1 MHLRAIV
8 RPKFPLL
15 SVKES
20 APGRP
25 EGMAIDILEAIGKE
39 QGISFTWVI
48 LSPDADLEDALRR
61 GEGDIAA
68 DWGGTTK
75 RSREFVFSEPYI
87 TLPVNVYVRKG
98 SNAVQDARRL
108 EGRKVGVVLRNVADE
123 ILSARTDLKVKR
135 YEAVHDALFHLL
147 AGEIDAVA
155 HLGPILF
162 EEARRARIEDK
173 IALVE
178 PPLSD
183 SPRSFAARKEKTAVV
198 HRLDASLNG
207 LIGTPG
213 YRRIYLK
220 WFGTPKS
227 FWTGERIVAVN
238 AGILIL
244 LLAAFGGWH
253 YASLLRVNRAL
264 AESRARFQSL
274 VETTSDVVW
283 EADRNGAITYISPNV
298 REIFGYEPGELI
310 GKTAFDILAPD
321 GVAEGRKVLG
331 EAVEGRK
338 PFIGTR
344 NVYIHK
350 SGRRVMTEG
359 SGVPYFGPGGALFG
373 FRGIHR
379 DVTERNRLDEELRR
393 SETERLSAQKYEAV
407 GKLAAGMAHNIN
419 NLMTIVSG
427 YGSLLLQRMEPFD
440 PRRKDL
446 REILYAAD
454 RAAMITAQLL
464 AYSRQSILLA
474 KVEAIDTLVLG
485 LVPSLRD
492 LLGDGIKLAVRGGSP
507 GVAVR
512 VDVRQFTA
520 GIEELA
526 RNAKEAM
533 PEGGRLEIA
542 SGVREVGKHDG
553 NGVWSP
559 VPGRYATVSVSDT
572 GCGMD
577 REALSH
583 LFEPFHTTKGFG
595 RGMGLPSVYGFVKQ
609 SSGFIEVAS
618 NPGRGTTVTIG
629 LPLAGETVTA

>member
-1 MHLRAIV
+1 M
-8 RPKFPLL
+8 
-15 SVKES
+15 
-20 APGRP
+20 
-25 EGMAIDILEAIGKE
+25 
-39 QGISFTWVI
+39 
-48 LSPDADLEDALRR
+48 
-61 GEGDIAA
+61 
-68 DWGGTTK
+68 
-75 RSREFVFSEPYI
+75 PYLK
-87 TLPVNVYVRKG
+87 LPVNAYVRKG
-98 SNAVQDARRL
+98 SNAVVDARRMD
-108 EGRKVGVVLRNVADE
+108 GRKVGVVLRNVADE
-123 ILSARTDLKVKR
+123 ILSARTDLRVVR
-135 YEAVHDALFHLL
+135 YNSVHDALFHLL
-147 AGEIDAVA
+147 AGEVDAVA

-162 EEARRARIEDK
+162 EEARRAHIEDK

-178 PPLSD
+178 PALAD
-183 SPRSFAARKEKTAVV
+183 SPRSFAVRKENAAIV
-198 HRLDASLNG
+198 RCLDAGLNG
-207 LIGTPG
+207 MIGTPG

-220 WFGTPKS
+220 WFGPPKS

-238 AGILIL
+238 AGVLLL
-244 LLAAFGGWH
+244 LLAAIGGWH
-253 YASLLRVNRAL
+253 YVTLLRVNRAL

-283 EADRNGAITYISPNV
+283 EADRNATITYISPNV

-310 GKTAFDILAPD
+310 GKTAFAILAPE
-321 GVAEGRKVLG
+321 GVAGGRKILE

-338 PFIGTR
+338 PFIGTQ

-359 SGVPYFGPGGALFG
+359 SGVPYFGPGGDLIG

-427 YGSLLLQRMEPFD
+427 YGSLLLRKMEPFD
-440 PRRKDL
+440 PGRKDL
-446 REILYAAD
+446 HEILYAGD

-474 KVEAIDTLVLG
+474 KVEAIDSLVLG

-492 LLGDGIKLAVRGGSP
+492 LLGDGIELAVRVETP

-533 PEGGRLEIA
+533 PEGGQLEIA
-542 SGVREVGKHDG
+542 TGVREPGGAGG
-553 NGVWSP
+553 NGVWSSA
-559 VPGRYATVSVSDT
+559 PGRYATVSVSDT
-572 GCGMD
+572 GRGMD

-583 LFEPFHTTKGFG
+583 LFEPFYTTRGFG

-609 SSGFIEVAS
+609 SSGFIKVAS
-618 NPGRGTTVTIG
+618 EPGRGTTVTIC
-629 LPLAGETVTA
+629 LPLVEKTATD

>member
-1 MHLRAIV
+1 V
-8 RPKFPLL
+8 
-15 SVKES
+15 
-20 APGRP
+20 
-25 EGMAIDILEAIGKE
+25 
-39 QGISFTWVI
+39 
-48 LSPDADLEDALRR
+48 
-61 GEGDIAA
+61 
-68 DWGGTTK
+68 
-75 RSREFVFSEPYI
+75 PYLK
-87 TLPVNVYVRKG
+87 LPVNAYVRKG
-98 SNAVQDARRL
+98 SNAVVDARRMD
-108 EGRKVGVVLRNVADE
+108 GRKVGVVLRNVADE
-123 ILSARTDLKVKR
+123 ILSARTDLRVVR
-135 YEAVHDALFHLL
+135 YNSVHDALFHLL
-147 AGEIDAVA
+147 AGEVDAVA

-162 EEARRARIEDK
+162 EEARRAHIEDK

-178 PPLSD
+178 PALAD
-183 SPRSFAARKEKTAVV
+183 SPRSFAVRKENAAIV
-198 HRLDASLNG
+198 RCLDAGLNG
-207 LIGTPG
+207 MIGTPG

-220 WFGTPKS
+220 WFGPPKS

-238 AGILIL
+238 AGVLLL
-244 LLAAFGGWH
+244 LLAAIGGWH
-253 YASLLRVNRAL
+253 YVTLLRVNRAL

-283 EADRNGAITYISPNV
+283 EADRNATITYISPNV

-310 GKTAFDILAPD
+310 GKTAFAILAPE
-321 GVAEGRKVLG
+321 GVAGGRKILE

-338 PFIGTR
+338 PFIGTQ

-359 SGVPYFGPGGALFG
+359 SGVPYFGPGGDLIG

-427 YGSLLLQRMEPFD
+427 YGSLLLRKMEPFD
-440 PRRKDL
+440 PGRKDL
-446 REILYAAD
+446 HEILYAGD

-474 KVEAIDTLVLG
+474 KVEAIDSLVLG

-492 LLGDGIKLAVRGGSP
+492 LLGDGIELAVRVETP

-533 PEGGRLEIA
+533 PEGGQLEIA
-542 SGVREVGKHDG
+542 TGVREPGGAGG
-553 NGVWSP
+553 NGVWSSA
-559 VPGRYATVSVSDT
+559 PGRYATVSVSDT
-572 GCGMD
+572 GRGMD

-583 LFEPFHTTKGFG
+583 LFEPFYTTRGFG

-609 SSGFIEVAS
+609 SSGFIKVAS
-618 NPGRGTTVTIG
+618 EPGRGTTVTIC
-629 LPLAGETVTA
+629 LPLVEKTATD